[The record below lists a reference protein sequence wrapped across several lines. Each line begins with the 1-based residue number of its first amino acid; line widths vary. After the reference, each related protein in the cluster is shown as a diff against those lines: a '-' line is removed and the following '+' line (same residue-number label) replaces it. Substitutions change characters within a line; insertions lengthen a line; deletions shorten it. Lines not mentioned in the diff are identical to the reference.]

1 MTDFAAELADR
12 AALRDLAER
21 YASGVDLR
29 DADLYISAF
38 LPDATLYVHDTKGDV
53 TGTRVGHEE
62 LAKIPTLIKQYDKT
76 FHFLGQSRYE
86 INGDEAT
93 GEVYCMA
100 HHLSPDRHGG
110 TNFVMYMRYFDTYR
124 RDETG
129 TWKIATRHA
138 TSDWTD
144 VRAAIPIPRH

>member
-29 DADLYISAF
+29 DADLYVSAF
-38 LPDATLYVHDTKGDV
+38 LPDATLFVHDTRGEV
-53 TGTRVGHEE
+53 TGTRVGHAE
-62 LAKIPTLIKQYDKT
+62 LAKIPTLIKAYDKT

-86 INGDEAT
+86 IHGDEAT

-110 TNFVMYMRYFDTYR
+110 TNFVMYMRYQDTYR
-124 RDETG
+124 RDGTG
-129 TWKIATRHA
+129 TWKIAVRHA

-144 VRAAIPIPRH
+144 VRAAIPIPRS

>member
-29 DADLYISAF
+29 DPDLYVSAF
-38 LPDATLYVHDTKGDV
+38 LPDATLFVHDTRGEV

-62 LAKIPTLIKQYDKT
+62 LAKIPSLIKQYDKT

-86 INGDEAT
+86 INGDEAS
-93 GEVYCMA
+93 GEVYCIA
-100 HHLSPDRHGG
+100 HHLTPDRHGG
-110 TNFVMYMRYFDTYR
+110 TNFVMYMRYQDTYR

-129 TWKIATRHA
+129 TWKIAIRHA
-138 TSDWTD
+138 TQDWTD
-144 VRAAIPIPRH
+144 VRAAVPIPRH